1 MQQKLEMGQMVDE
14 KKKWT
19 ITFARELKKEGII
32 AAPMVAVTALQY
44 LLQLVSMIMVGHLD
58 QLSLSSVAIA
68 ISLTNVTGFSLL
80 FVRYLVIE
88 EKKALQIS
96 ISKPIGLV
104 YVSSGLAGGL
114 ETLCGQ
120 AFGAEQYQRLGTYT
134 CTAMISLL
142 LVCPPV
148 CLLWIFMD
156 KLLPLVGQDPLIS
169 LQARKYSMWLIP
181 ALFGASILKPLTR
194 YFQSQSLIFPML
206 LSSFAI
212 LLFHISASWA
222 LVYKLEFGSRGS
234 AIAFS
239 LSTWLYVVML
249 GSYAMYSSVFEKT
262 RIRISKDSILHV
274 GEFFCLAIPSAVMV
288 CLKWW
293 SCELL
298 IFLSGLLPNPKL
310 ETSVLSIWYNSISVP
325 EEINLLDIDILKLS
339 FVLCD
344 CTALQSLLC
353 TSLYHM
359 DSDLLQGAGNPQA
372 ARVAVQAAVFLSV
385 TEAIIVSTTLFC
397 CRYVLGS
404 AFSSETQVADYVAVM
419 TPLICLSVFMD
430 SLQAVLSGVARG
442 SGWQHLGAYVNL
454 GAFYLVGLPVAM
466 VLGFPVYLRG
476 KGLWIG
482 IVVGSVVQSTL
493 LGCITC
499 FTNWTKQVH
508 NSFFFSTKI

>member
-1 MQQKLEMGQMVDE
+1 MQHKLEMGQMVDE
-14 KKKWT
+14 EKKWR

-32 AAPMVAVTALQY
+32 AAPMVAVTVLQY

-80 FVRYLVIE
+80 
-88 EKKALQIS
+88 
-96 ISKPIGLV
+96 
-104 YVSSGLAGGL
+104 SGLAGGL

-120 AFGAEQYQRLGTYT
+120 AFGAEQYQKLGTYT

-156 KLLPLVGQDPLIS
+156 KFLPLVGQDPLIS

-181 ALFGASILKPLTR
+181 ALFGASIIKPLTR

-222 LVYKLEFGSRGS
+222 LVYKLGFGSKGS

-262 RIRISKDSILHV
+262 RITISKDSILHV
-274 GEFFCLAIPSAVMV
+274 GEFFRLAIPSAVMV

-298 IFLSGLLPNPKL
+298 ILLSGLLPNPKL
-310 ETSVLSIWYNSISVP
+310 ETSVLSICLTIST
-325 EEINLLDIDILKLS
+325 LHFTLS
-339 FVLCD
+339 YGFGAAASTRVSNEL
-344 CTALQSLLC
+344 
-353 TSLYHM
+353 
-359 DSDLLQGAGNPQA
+359 GAGNPQA

-385 TEAIIVSTTLFC
+385 TEALIVSTTLFC
-397 CRYVLGS
+397 CRSVVGR
-404 AFSSETQVADYVAVM
+404 AFSSEKQVVDYVAVM

-466 VLGFPVYLRG
+466 VLGFPVHLRG

-499 FTNWTKQVH
+499 FTNWTKQVKLAKERIFAER
-508 NSFFFSTKI
+508 SSTDMEAN